1 MFNAMRRIWGVRM
14 RAVIAAAAIMALL
27 VSAFAVPPEIDHE
40 AMQSRAAAVSV
51 ANVGSDDGGR
61 IQLASS
67 VECHAGLSCIPAI
80 MLSDGQGLSHADTAP
95 HPSHN
100 TEYRTLGVLYR
111 PFQPPRILSQV

>member
-80 MLSDGQGLSHADTAP
+80 MPSDGQGLSHADTAP

>member
-14 RAVIAAAAIMALL
+14 RAVIAAAAILALL

-80 MLSDGQGLSHADTAP
+80 MPSDGQGLAHADTAP

-100 TEYRTLGVLYR
+100 IEYHTLGVLYR